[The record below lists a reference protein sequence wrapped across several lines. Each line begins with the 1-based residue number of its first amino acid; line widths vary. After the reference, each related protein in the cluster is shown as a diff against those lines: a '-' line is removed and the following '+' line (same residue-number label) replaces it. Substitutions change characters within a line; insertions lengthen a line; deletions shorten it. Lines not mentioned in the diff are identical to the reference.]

1 MSKMSQKAA
10 DALAD
15 AAPTMLNAL
24 KAIDRLATDAEG
36 PMGVLPYTCGT
47 IKLERIH
54 RFAKHAIT
62 EAHKL

>member
-15 AAPTMLNAL
+15 AAPIMLSAL
-24 KAIDRLATDAEG
+24 ELIEVATWADGGQDILLRRIRVVAEG
-36 PMGVLPYTCGT
+36 A
-47 IKLERIH
+47 IK
-54 RFAKHAIT
+54 